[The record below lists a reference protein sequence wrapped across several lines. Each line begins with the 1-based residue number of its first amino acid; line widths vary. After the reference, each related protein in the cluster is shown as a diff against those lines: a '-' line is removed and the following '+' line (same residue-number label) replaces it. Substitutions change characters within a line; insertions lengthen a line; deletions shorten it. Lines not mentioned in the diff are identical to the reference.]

1 MYAVLLNPPKK
12 RRKGKRRK
20 SSVRR
25 RLSRRCRSHIARRA
39 AVKRFGKRAKKKAA
53 RRVRAKKSSGKIV
66 RVKTE
71 ADPMGVLPAAYAAN
85 PRRRR
90 RRRARNS
97 SRRLLRRR
105 RRNYSHWIPAYGESN
120 GGMSANPA
128 YFTPRYTMNN
138 PATAI
143 SSVTAGF
150 KPKVLMSTLPVVG
163 GVVGNAVLSKFI
175 GQYMP
180 AVMRGGLGKIAVGL
194 GSAGLLGA
202 GAGLIKPKM
211 AAPVFIGGVV
221 ETVTKAFRQY
231 LLPMAGLSGLG
242 MCCSMNG
249 CGNCGLG
256 DWGESMVGGSFYP
269 SYQAATG
276 LNYEIP
282 GPGVGPDAPGPMGD
296 FLTPQNAQSAQALG
310 YWNNFH
316 NDPIEATAGDELVAM
331 GCCG

>member
-1 MYAVLLNPPKK
+1 
-12 RRKGKRRK
+12 
-20 SSVRR
+20 
-25 RLSRRCRSHIARRA
+25 
-39 AVKRFGKRAKKKAA
+39 
-53 RRVRAKKSSGKIV
+53 
-66 RVKTE
+66 
-71 ADPMGVLPAAYAAN
+71 MG
-85 PRRRR
+85 
-90 RRRARNS
+90 
-97 SRRLLRRR
+97 
-105 RRNYSHWIPAYGESN
+105 E
-120 GGMSANPA
+120 NPA

-143 SSVTAGF
+143 GSVTAGF
-150 KPKVLMSTLPVVG
+150 KPKVLMSTLPVVS

-180 AVMRGGLGKIAVGL
+180 AVMQGGLGKIAVGL

-269 SYQAATG
+269 SYQATTG

-296 FLTPQNAQSAQALG
+296 FLTPQNVQSAQALG